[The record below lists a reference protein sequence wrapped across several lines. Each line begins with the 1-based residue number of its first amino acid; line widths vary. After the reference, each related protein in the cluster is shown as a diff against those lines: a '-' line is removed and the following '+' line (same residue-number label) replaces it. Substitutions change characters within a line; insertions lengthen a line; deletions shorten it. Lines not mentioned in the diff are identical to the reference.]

1 MGGNK
6 GPPQK
11 NGEGGGN
18 KKDGGNDK
26 KSGNEKKDYGK
37 KGRKLAGHEHHGDDH
52 KNDHGKA
59 GDKKPEKAG
68 EKKPGYGKEGGDKA
82 PSAEL
87 KAAMEAC
94 KKNELCRALMECK
107 MKHKESGGKGHDDKE
122 VCVKEMA
129 ACAGDETCKG
139 LHMKVQMLMKKEGG
153 DKKEGGYG
161 GKSDDGKKD
170 DGKDYGKKDDGKD
183 YGKKDDG
190 NKGPPQKKGEGGY
203 KKNDGSDKKG
213 GKPGSGRKLH
223 QHGAHPPKKE
233 EQKDGDK
240 KPEKDGDKKP
250 GKDGDKK
257 PGYGKE
263 GGDKAPSAE
272 LKAAME
278 ACKKNELCRALMEC
292 KMEHKESG

>member
-18 KKDGGNDK
+18 KKDGGNGK

-59 GDKKPEKAG
+59 GDKKPEKDG

-161 GKSDDGKKD
+161 GKGDDGKKDDGKDYGKGDDGKKD
-170 DGKDYGKKDDGKD
+170 DGKDYGKKG
-183 YGKKDDG
+183 DG
-190 NKGPPQKKGEGGY
+190 NKGPPQKNEGGGN
-203 KKNDGSDKKG
+203 K
-213 GKPGSGRKLH
+213 
-223 QHGAHPPKKE
+223 
-233 EQKDGDK
+233 KDGGNDK
-240 KPEKDGDKKP
+240 
-250 GKDGDKK
+250 
-257 PGYGKE
+257 
-263 GGDKAPSAE
+263 
-272 LKAAME
+272 
-278 ACKKNELCRALMEC
+278 
-292 KMEHKESG
+292 

>member
-18 KKDGGNDK
+18 KKDGGNGK

-87 KAAMEAC
+87 KAVMEAC

-107 MKHKESGGKGHDDKE
+107 MKHKESGGKDHDHCDDFSKSECESQDQLPCSWDDGKCAMKKKPTEE

-129 ACAGDETCKG
+129 ACKGDKTCNS
-139 LHMKVQMLMKKEGG
+139 LHTTVQTLMKKEGG
-153 DKKEGGYG
+153 
-161 GKSDDGKKD
+161 
-170 DGKDYGKKDDGKD
+170 
-183 YGKKDDG
+183 
-190 NKGPPQKKGEGGY
+190 
-203 KKNDGSDKKG
+203 
-213 GKPGSGRKLH
+213 
-223 QHGAHPPKKE
+223 HG
-233 EQKDGDK
+233 
-240 KPEKDGDKKP
+240 
-250 GKDGDKK
+250 
-257 PGYGKE
+257 
-263 GGDKAPSAE
+263 
-272 LKAAME
+272 
-278 ACKKNELCRALMEC
+278 
-292 KMEHKESG
+292 